1 MSFEL
6 RQLRHVLALAEHGSF
21 ARAAVALHLSQPA
34 LSRSVQGFERQVGA
48 SIFVRSG
55 SGVVPTD
62 FGRLL
67 IQRARRITELAD
79 DLGQQVQARRTLE
92 AGHLTI
98 GGGPYPVES
107 TLSTALARFIT
118 EHPRVTVR
126 LQVREW
132 DELLRRLRARELDF
146 FVAEIST
153 MLQEHDIDI
162 EPMSAH
168 PLYFIARRGH
178 PLADRANV
186 TTTDIFAFPSIAP
199 NRIPPRLL
207 APLLAEQRRSP
218 DPVAAQRA
226 FPSLEC
232 NAMAAIKRVVAG
244 SDAIM
249 ATTLSSITA
258 ELESGQLTILRG
270 EPWLSAHYGLV
281 KLKSQPL
288 SYASEA
294 FREFV
299 IEAERQTVLEE
310 GTLFARWMPAAGR
323 SRAPGSRKRNAP
335 RRVGT
340 TGKAGT
346 KRPATGL

>member
-1 MSFEL
+1 
-6 RQLRHVLALAEHGSF
+6 V
-21 ARAAVALHLSQPA
+21 
-34 LSRSVQGFERQVGA
+34 
-48 SIFVRSG
+48 
-55 SGVVPTD
+55 
-62 FGRLL
+62 
-67 IQRARRITELAD
+67 
-79 DLGQQVQARRTLE
+79 
-92 AGHLTI
+92 TI

-107 TLSTALARFIT
+107 TLSTAVARFIS
-118 EHPRVTVR
+118 EHPRINIR
-126 LQVREW
+126 LQVRDW

-153 MLQEHDIDI
+153 MLQEHDLDI

-168 PLYFIARRGH
+168 QLYFVARKGH
-178 PLADRANV
+178 PLAGRADA
-186 TTTDIFAFPSIAP
+186 TTTDIFAFPSVAT

-207 APLLAEQRRSP
+207 APLLAAQRKSP

-232 NAMAAIKRVVAG
+232 NAMAAIKRIVAG

-258 ELESGQLTILRG
+258 EVESGQLTILRG

-281 KLKSQPL
+281 KLKGHPL

-299 IEAERQTVLEE
+299 IEAERETVLEE
-310 GTLFARWMPAAGR
+310 QRLLGRWIPGRAPRTARRAAGQAR
-323 SRAPGSRKRNAP
+323 RRK
-335 RRVGT
+335 
-340 TGKAGT
+340 
-346 KRPATGL
+346 

>member
-34 LSRSVQGFERQVGA
+34 LSRSVQTFERHVGTRL
-48 SIFVRSG
+48 FVRSG

-62 FGRLL
+62 LGRLL
-67 IQRARRITELAD
+67 IQRARQITELAN
-79 DLGQQVQARRTLE
+79 DLDQQVLARRNLE
-92 AGHLTI
+92 TGHVTI

-107 TLSTALARFIT
+107 TLSSALARFIS
-118 EHPRVTVR
+118 EHPRINVR
-126 LQVREW
+126 MQVRDW

-153 MLQEHDIDI
+153 MLQEHDVDI

-168 PLYFIARRGH
+168 SVYFIARKGH
-178 PLADRANV
+178 PLAGRTDV
-186 TTTDIFAFPSIAP
+186 TTTDIFGFPSVAAS
-199 NRIPPRLL
+199 RLPPRLL
-207 APLLAEQRRSP
+207 APMLAAQRKSP

-232 NAMAAIKRVVAG
+232 NAMAAIKRIVAG

-249 ATTLSSITA
+249 ATTLSSIIA
-258 ELESGQLTILRG
+258 ELDSGQLTILRG
-270 EPWLSAHYGLV
+270 EPWLSTHYGLV
-281 KLKSQPL
+281 KLKGHPL

-299 IEAERQTVLEE
+299 IEAERETVLEE
-310 GTLFARWMPAAGR
+310 QRLVAHWMPGRARRTARRAAGPAR
-323 SRAPGSRKRNAP
+323 RK
-335 RRVGT
+335 
-340 TGKAGT
+340 K
-346 KRPATGL
+346 

>member
-34 LSRSVQGFERQVGA
+34 LSRSIQSFERHVGT
-48 SIFVRSG
+48 SVFVRSG

-67 IQRARRITELAD
+67 IQRARQITELANE
-79 DLGQQVQARRTLE
+79 LGQQVMARRTLE
-92 AGHLTI
+92 TGHVTV

-107 TLSTALARFIT
+107 TLSTALARFIS
-118 EHPRVTVR
+118 EHPRINVR
-126 LQVREW
+126 LQVRDW

-146 FVAEIST
+146 FVAETST
-153 MLQEHDIDI
+153 MLQEHDVDI

-168 PLYFIARRGH
+168 PLYYVARKGH
-178 PLADRANV
+178 PLAGRADV
-186 TTTDIFAFPSIAP
+186 TTTDIFAFPSVAP

-207 APLLAEQRRSP
+207 APLLIAQRKSP

-249 ATTLSSITA
+249 AATLSSITA
-258 ELESGQLTILRG
+258 ELDSGQLTILCG

-281 KLKSQPL
+281 KLKGHPL

-294 FREFV
+294 FRDFV
-299 IEAERQTVLEE
+299 IEAERETVLEE
-310 GTLFARWMPAAGR
+310 QRLLAHWMPGRARRTARRAAGQTR
-323 SRAPGSRKRNAP
+323 RK
-335 RRVGT
+335 
-340 TGKAGT
+340 K
-346 KRPATGL
+346 

>member
-21 ARAAVALHLSQPA
+21 ARAAVALRMSQPA
-34 LSRSVQGFERQVGA
+34 LSRSVQSFERHVGA
-48 SIFVRSG
+48 SLFIRSG

-67 IQRARRITELAD
+67 IQQARQVTELAD

-107 TLSTALARFIT
+107 TLITALARFIS
-118 EHPRVTVR
+118 EHPRINVR
-126 LQVREW
+126 LQVRDW

-146 FVAEIST
+146 FVAEFST
-153 MLQEHDIDI
+153 MLQEHDVDI
-162 EPMSAH
+162 EPMSVH
-168 PLYFIARRGH
+168 PLYFIARNGH
-178 PLADRANV
+178 PLAGRTDITPA
-186 TTTDIFAFPSIAP
+186 DIFAFPSISP

-207 APLLAEQRRSP
+207 APLLDAQRRSP
-218 DPVAAQRA
+218 DPIAAQRA

-232 NAMAAIKRVVAG
+232 NAMAAIKRIVAG

-249 ATTLSSITA
+249 AAMLSSITA
-258 ELESGQLTILRG
+258 ELENGQLTILGG
-270 EPWLSAHYGLV
+270 ESGLSAHYGMV
-281 KLKSQPL
+281 KLKGHPL

-294 FREFV
+294 FRDFV
-299 IEAERQTVLEE
+299 IEAERETVLEE
-310 GTLFARWMPAAGR
+310 QRLRTRWMPRPARRIARRAAGPAR
-323 SRAPGSRKRNAP
+323 RK
-335 RRVGT
+335 
-340 TGKAGT
+340 K
-346 KRPATGL
+346 

>member
-34 LSRSVQGFERQVGA
+34 LSRSVQSFERHVGT
-48 SIFVRSG
+48 SLFVRSA

-67 IQRARRITELAD
+67 IQRARQITELAN
-79 DLGQQVQARRTLE
+79 DLGQQVVARRTLE
-92 AGHLTI
+92 AGHVTV

-107 TLSTALARFIT
+107 TLSTALARFIS
-118 EHPRVTVR
+118 EHPRINVR
-126 LQVREW
+126 LQVRDW

-153 MLQEHDIDI
+153 MLQEHDVDI

-168 PLYFIARRGH
+168 PLYFIARKGH
-178 PLADRANV
+178 PLAARANV
-186 TTTDIFAFPSIAP
+186 TTTDIFAFPSVAP

-207 APLLAEQRRSP
+207 APLLAAQRKSP
-218 DPVAAQRA
+218 DTVAAQRA

-232 NAMAAIKRVVAG
+232 NAMAAIKRIVAG

-249 ATTLSSITA
+249 AATLSSITA
-258 ELESGQLTILRG
+258 ELESGQLAILRG
-270 EPWLSAHYGLV
+270 ESGLSAHYGLV
-281 KLKSQPL
+281 KLKGHPL

-299 IEAERQTVLEE
+299 IEAERETVLEE
-310 GTLFARWMPAAGR
+310 QRLLARWMP
-323 SRAPGSRKRNAP
+323 SRAH
-335 RRVGT
+335 
-340 TGKAGT
+340 
-346 KRPATGL
+346 PATQRRAGQARRKK

>member
-34 LSRSVQGFERQVGA
+34 LSRSVQSFERQVGT
-48 SIFVRSG
+48 SLFVRSG

-67 IQRARRITELAD
+67 IQRARQITELAN
-79 DLGQQVQARRTLE
+79 DLGQQVLVRRTLE
-92 AGHLTI
+92 AGHVTI

-107 TLSTALARFIT
+107 TLSTALARFIS
-118 EHPRVTVR
+118 EHPRINVR
-126 LQVREW
+126 LQVRDW

-153 MLQEHDIDI
+153 LTQEHDLDI

-168 PLYFIARRGH
+168 PLYFIARKGH
-178 PLADRANV
+178 PLAGRANF
-186 TTTDIFAFPSIAP
+186 TTTDIFAFPSVAP
-199 NRIPPRLL
+199 NRIPPRVL
-207 APLLAEQRRSP
+207 APLLAAQRKSP

-232 NAMAAIKRVVAG
+232 NAMAAIKRIVAG

-249 ATTLSSITA
+249 AATLSSIAA
-258 ELESGQLTILRG
+258 ELESGQLTILSG

-281 KLKSQPL
+281 KLKRHPL

-299 IEAERQTVLEE
+299 IEAERETVLEE
-310 GTLFARWMPAAGR
+310 QRLLTRWMPGR
-323 SRAPGSRKRNAP
+323 A
-335 RRVGT
+335 RRT
-340 TGKAGT
+340 T
-346 KRPATGL
+346 RRATGQARRKK

>member
-6 RQLRHVLALAEHGSF
+6 RQLRHALALAEHGSF

-34 LSRSVQGFERQVGA
+34 LSRSIQSFERHVGT
-48 SIFVRSG
+48 SLFVRSA

-67 IQRARRITELAD
+67 IQRARQITELAN
-79 DLGQQVQARRTLE
+79 DLGQQVVARRTLE
-92 AGHLTI
+92 AGHVTV

-107 TLSTALARFIT
+107 TLSTALARFIS
-118 EHPRVTVR
+118 EHPRINVR
-126 LQVREW
+126 LQVRDW

-153 MLQEHDIDI
+153 MLQEHDVDI

-168 PLYFIARRGH
+168 PLYFIARKGH
-178 PLADRANV
+178 PLAARANV
-186 TTTDIFAFPSIAP
+186 TTTGIFAFPSVAP

-207 APLLAEQRRSP
+207 APLLIAQRESP

-232 NAMAAIKRVVAG
+232 NAMAAIKRIVAG

-249 ATTLSSITA
+249 SATLSSITT
-258 ELESGQLTILRG
+258 ELDSGQLTILSG

-281 KLKSQPL
+281 KLKGHPL
-288 SYASEA
+288 NYASEA
-294 FREFV
+294 FRDFV
-299 IEAERQTVLEE
+299 IEAERETVLEE
-310 GTLFARWMPAAGR
+310 QRLLARWMP
-323 SRAPGSRKRNAP
+323 SRARPPTQRRAGQARRK
-335 RRVGT
+335 
-340 TGKAGT
+340 K
-346 KRPATGL
+346 

>member
-6 RQLRHVLALAEHGSF
+6 RQLRHILALAEHGSF

-34 LSRSVQGFERQVGA
+34 LSRSVQSFERHVGTRL
-48 SIFVRSG
+48 FVRSG

-62 FGRLL
+62 IGRLL
-67 IQRARRITELAD
+67 IQRARQITQLAN
-79 DLGQQVQARRTLE
+79 DLGQQVLASQKLE
-92 AGHLTI
+92 AGQVTV

-107 TLSTALARFIT
+107 TLSTALARFIS
-118 EHPRVTVR
+118 EHPMVNVR
-126 LQVREW
+126 LQVRDW

-153 MLQEHDIDI
+153 LLQEHDVDI

-168 PLYFIARRGH
+168 LLYFVARKGH
-178 PLADRANV
+178 PLAGRVDV
-186 TTTDIFAFPSIAP
+186 TATDIFAFPSVTP

-207 APLLAEQRRSP
+207 APLLAAQRKSP
-218 DPVAAQRA
+218 DPAAAQRA

-244 SDAIM
+244 SDAVM
-249 ATTLSSITA
+249 AATLSSISA
-258 ELESGQLTILRG
+258 ELDSGQLTILFG
-270 EPWLSAHYGLV
+270 EPWLSANYGLV
-281 KLKSQPL
+281 KLKGHPL
-288 SYASEA
+288 TYASEA

-310 GTLFARWMPAAGR
+310 ERLLTRWN
-323 SRAPGSRKRNAP
+323 PGQA
-335 RRVGT
+335 RRVPSG
-340 TGKAGT
+340 AE
-346 KRPATGL
+346 